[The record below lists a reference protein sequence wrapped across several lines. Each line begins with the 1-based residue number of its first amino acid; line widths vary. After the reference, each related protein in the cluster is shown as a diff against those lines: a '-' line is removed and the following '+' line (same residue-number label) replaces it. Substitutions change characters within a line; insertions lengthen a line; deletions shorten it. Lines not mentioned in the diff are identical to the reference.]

1 MDKQIVISSVTERE
15 KLSASTSWGPPIGPL
30 MGCNE
35 LVLCALAFPEATSA
49 NSLHWP
55 SSNSDEK
62 LWVIDDAELMVSWEI
77 EKNSNHFLV
86 DGWEEMSVQLLATHY
101 LICKYIKSSVKTHL

>member
-1 MDKQIVISSVTERE
+1 
-15 KLSASTSWGPPIGPL
+15 

-49 NSLHWP
+49 NSLRWP

-77 EKNSNHFLV
+77 EKKNQNIAKFS
-86 DGWEEMSVQLLATHY
+86 
-101 LICKYIKSSVKTHL
+101 